1 MLPGFSLVAAL
12 WPKKTGSPAKK
23 AELDWVLRA
32 AFSVVLSLVMTS
44 VVVGTLDFS
53 PLGVG
58 LSSVSFSLSLFTF
71 SFATLAVFR
80 SYKNQRFI

>member
-1 MLPGFSLVAAL
+1 
-12 WPKKTGSPAKK
+12 
-23 AELDWVLRA
+23 
-32 AFSVVLSLVMTS
+32 MTS

-80 SYKNQRFI
+80 SYKNRDLFKRRFNG